1 MVHQLTVH
9 IINNRKSID
18 KFEED
23 DKYILNYARAVF
35 FIFPYIFLNTYT
47 YTNLSYL
54 YNDTILFSKKVNFK
68 KERKFFLL
76 RLESFRLV
84 YEPSVL

>member
-23 DKYILNYARAVF
+23 DKYILNYMRAVF
-35 FIFPYIFLNTYT
+35 SYFHIFFLNKNA